1 MEKSE
6 VEPIQEDEK
15 MRGQRTLRIAEDS
28 GPFVASVSFSFD
40 KETGKWSKPHSIF
53 IESRGGK
60 TGTELDDR
68 LYDLGVKLTRI
79 LRMEK

>member
-1 MEKSE
+1 

-15 MRGQRTLRIAEDS
+15 MRGNRTLRIGEES
-28 GPFVASVSFSFD
+28 GPFVASVSFSWN
-40 KETGKWSKPHSIF
+40 KQTGKWDKPHAIF

>member
-6 VEPIQEDEK
+6 VEPIQEDTEVNAN
-15 MRGQRTLRIAEDS
+15 RTLRIGEES
-28 GPFVASVSFSFD
+28 GPFVASVSFAFD
-40 KETGKWSKPHSIF
+40 KKTGKWSKPHAIF